1 MWDAS
6 RVLIIVQVREASWWI
21 RLRGISKMVR
31 DIRYRIVRSRYMGNR
46 NLVRLIVV
54 CIEMHM

>member
-1 MWDAS
+1 
-6 RVLIIVQVREASWWI
+6 
-21 RLRGISKMVR
+21 MVR
-31 DIRYRIVRSRYMGNR
+31 DIWYRIVRSRYMGNR